1 MFPNQNLRGLWC
13 VPYPEHIKKMINE
26 VENKAKKE
34 LNAPE
39 FIIYRGSEVIPN
51 FDQFYKKNKK
61 GSKGS

>member
-1 MFPNQNLRGLWC
+1 
-13 VPYPEHIKKMINE
+13 MISE